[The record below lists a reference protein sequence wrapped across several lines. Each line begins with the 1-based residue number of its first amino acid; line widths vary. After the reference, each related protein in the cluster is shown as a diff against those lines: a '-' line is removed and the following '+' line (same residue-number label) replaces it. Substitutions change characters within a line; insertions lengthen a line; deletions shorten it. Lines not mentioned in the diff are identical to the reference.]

1 MARANYMT
9 LSCDR
14 DLVPEMRL
22 VSSIVLL
29 SVYDWRKATKQLRK
43 NPENIE
49 CIKMKK
55 DAEIFFLSDWFSK
68 LTELDGVSL
77 LEKLQKELTEK

>member
-1 MARANYMT
+1 MARAEYMT
-9 LSCDR
+9 LTNDR

-29 SVYDWRKATKQLRK
+29 AVYDWRKSTKQLRK
-43 NPENIE
+43 NPENLKY
-49 CIKMKK
+49 IKLKK

-77 LEKLQKELTEK
+77 LEKLQKELSEK